1 MAFGFWPSHTH
12 LCCSNA
18 AHSSPVKFKT
28 QVNRL
33 FYDRSFQIE
42 TTEAPSAYFQ
52 TSTPTPPL
60 PFTLGNPGVGL
71 WGIVGKITI
80 LNREGGKKQRVAEI
94 SISSLFPSLSFFF
107 FLKKIL
113 ADSCLG
119 EMHAEVWFQVSGY
132 LTGFPTFPPS
142 LLSSL
147 VSLVDVF
154 LLARIHWLKGR
165 IWTLQKSCY
174 KMPPTHSTHANTC
187 KFMYTCTITLQ

>member
-107 FLKKIL
+107 FFKENF
-113 ADSCLG
+113 G
-119 EMHAEVWFQVSGY
+119 W
-132 LTGFPTFPPS
+132 
-142 LLSSL
+142 
-147 VSLVDVF
+147 F
-154 LLARIHWLKGR
+154 LLGWDACWSLIPSVWVSHWLPYFSSKSSIQSSKLGWCVSPSQNPLAKR
-165 IWTLQKSCY
+165 KDMNSAKELLQNA
-174 KMPPTHSTHANTC
+174 TNT
-187 KFMYTCTITLQ
+187 